1 MRELGAGGHHFAPAI
16 FATEVGDLMD
26 PRAWEEDGDEG
37 GSKGEVMSR
46 EEREREGLRVLEG
59 DVVGE
64 KRGMVGMQK
73 AGGMKVGVGEG
84 VREALEGLKGEG
96 EGGRALVM
104 LVCMLFSYPCPLFGG
119 GEEKSDADANG
130 G

>member
-1 MRELGAGGHHFAPAI
+1 M
-16 FATEVGDLMD
+16 FATEVADLVD

-37 GSKGEVMSR
+37 GSNGGVMSK

-64 KRGMVGMQK
+64 KREMVGMRREG
-73 AGGMKVGVGEG
+73 GGMKVGVGEG

-104 LVCMLFSYPCPLFGG
+104 LVCMLSSPTPVSYPLFFRG
-119 GEEKSDADANG
+119 GEEKSDADANR
-130 G
+130 

>member
-1 MRELGAGGHHFAPAI
+1 M
-16 FATEVGDLMD
+16 FATEVADLVD
-26 PRAWEEDGDEG
+26 PRAWEDGEEG
-37 GSKGEVMSR
+37 GEENKGAVMSQ

-64 KRGMVGMQK
+64 KKRGMVGMRNV
-73 AGGMKVGVGEG
+73 GGMKAGVGEG

>member
-1 MRELGAGGHHFAPAI
+1 M
-16 FATEVGDLMD
+16 FATEVGDLVD

-37 GSKGEVMSR
+37 GSKGGVMSK

-64 KRGMVGMQK
+64 KRGMVGMRREG
-73 AGGMKVGVGEG
+73 GGMKVGVGEG

-104 LVCMLFSYPCPLFGG
+104 LVCMLSSPTPVSCPLFGG
-119 GEEKSDADANG
+119 GEAKSDADAKG

>member
-1 MRELGAGGHHFAPAI
+1 M
-16 FATEVGDLMD
+16 FATEAADLMD
-26 PRAWEEDGDEG
+26 PRAWEEDGEEG
-37 GSKGEVMSR
+37 ENKGEVMSR

-84 VREALEGLKGEG
+84 VREALERLGGDEG
-96 EGGRALVM
+96 GGRALVM
-104 LVCMLFSYPCPLFGG
+104 LVCLIFFPYHFLM
-119 GEEKSDADANG
+119 EEKKSDTMLMGDG
-130 G
+130 